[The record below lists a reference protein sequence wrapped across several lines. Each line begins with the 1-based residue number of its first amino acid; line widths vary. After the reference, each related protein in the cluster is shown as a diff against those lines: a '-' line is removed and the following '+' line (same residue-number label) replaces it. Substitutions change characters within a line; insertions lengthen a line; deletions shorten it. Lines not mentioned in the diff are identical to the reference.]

1 MRELVLEHHV
11 DVDAE
16 AVPEVG
22 KRVVEQPA
30 RVRSPRE
37 FDDLHGVAG
46 PAEALDQLPVV
57 AEPPGLLGEAPVQR
71 EPDPHTGAS

>member
-1 MRELVLEHHV
+1 VRVRELVLEHHV

-37 FDDLHGVAG
+37 FDDLHVS
-46 PAEALDQLPVV
+46 PARRRPSTSF
-57 AEPPGLLGEAPVQR
+57 R
-71 EPDPHTGAS
+71 S